1 MKTFSWLESSALCQA
16 AGASLPIIHSRAQI
30 EEILEII
37 KLSPR
42 VYGLDSMFIAASV
55 NNEKVH
61 KFNKIPQTFTKIIDF
76 FSTTLLLSPF
86 VVSGHCKMAK
96 SNSINNKLF

>member
-42 VYGLDSMFIAASV
+42 VYGLDSMFIAAAV

-61 KFNKIPQTFTKIIDF
+61 KFNKSIKLVPK
-76 FSTTLLLSPF
+76 LL
-86 VVSGHCKMAK
+86 
-96 SNSINNKLF
+96 INFQPSYSCQHL